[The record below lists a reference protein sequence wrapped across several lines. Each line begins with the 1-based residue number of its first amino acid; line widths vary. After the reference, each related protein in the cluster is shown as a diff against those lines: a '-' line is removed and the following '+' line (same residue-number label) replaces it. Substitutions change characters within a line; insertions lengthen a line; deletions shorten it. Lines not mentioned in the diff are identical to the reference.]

1 MTKTKISEIKT
12 YFGYC
17 NDYWFYSKFYIKQ
30 LLRKIFFLY
39 DHDTF
44 FLGKK
49 NIILNNN
56 NIIIILLLKII
67 KKCFL

>member
-44 FLGKK
+44 FFRKEK
-49 NIILNNN
+49 YNT
-56 NIIIILLLKII
+56 
-67 KKCFL
+67 